1 MNYLQNYFPVLLS
14 IIMVFF
20 SIAAN
25 SQSSR
30 ISYELSYK
38 PDPTQK
44 DKIVKKN
51 YTLDIFNGES
61 IFRTEMR
68 RESDSITIKKGFG
81 SGYNTNP
88 NYELYLTKEL
98 NNEIFKKSFV
108 SPISR
113 DKFFIKIDDELK
125 WKILPETIVMTN
137 LNCQKA
143 EVEYGGR
150 QWIAWFTKDIPLFE
164 GPYYF
169 HGLPGLIIQIQDVAE
184 DFIFTA
190 TEIKKLEYN
199 SLYKINDGKEI
210 TWKQYEELMQAF
222 FNSPYASVRV
232 QGKKVYT
239 DNGSGGYKEI
249 DYRERTI
256 ETQAML
262 LKNNNLIELNRKIKY
277 K

>member
-44 DKIVKKN
+44 DNIVKRN

-88 NYELYLTKEL
+88 NYELYLTKDL
-98 NNEIFKKSFV
+98 NNAIFKKSFV

-113 DKFFIKIDDELK
+113 DKFFIKIDDELN
-125 WKILPETIVMTN
+125 WKILPETIVITN

-169 HGLPGLIIQIQDVAE
+169 YGLPGLIIQIQDVSE
-184 DFIFTA
+184 DYIFTA
-190 TEIKKLEYN
+190 TEIRKLEYD
-199 SLYKINDGKEI
+199 SLYKMNDGKEI
-210 TWKQYEELMQAF
+210 TWKQYEELMQTF

>member
-1 MNYLQNYFPVLLS
+1 MNYVRNYFLVLLS
-14 IIMVFF
+14 VIMVFF
-20 SIAAN
+20 SIIGS

-44 DKIVKKN
+44 DNIVKRN

-68 RESDSITIKKGFG
+68 KESDSIIIKKGFG

-88 NYELYLTKEL
+88 NYELYLTKDL

-249 DYRERTI
+249 DYRERTKD
-256 ETQAML
+256 TQKML